1 MLKGSTV
8 CMQGQRVLR
17 VHPGSRHVR
26 RTIARSMTVAKEQST
41 SFDLSV
47 AVALAAAA
55 FEAYLEPTGAEGLQD
70 RAVNGTEVTY
80 TDR

>member
-1 MLKGSTV
+1 
-8 CMQGQRVLR
+8 
-17 VHPGSRHVR
+17 
-26 RTIARSMTVAKEQST
+26 MTVAKEQST

-55 FEAYLEPTGAEGLQD
+55 FEAYLEPTGADGFQD